1 MKDHSAQGTPRT
13 LGTSALT
20 LREDEHH
27 GQQREDPLGTS
38 RHVSREHGGVAP
50 QPPRGSED
58 EPQLVGSGHRLPLL
72 PAFPGLTFLLDFLLQ
87 SPPPNEG
94 REMRLA

>member
-1 MKDHSAQGTPRT
+1 M
-13 LGTSALT
+13 
-20 LREDEHH
+20 
-27 GQQREDPLGTS
+27 
-38 RHVSREHGGVAP
+38 VSSERIPWAPPGMCLESMGGSAP

-87 SPPPNEG
+87 SHPPNEG
-94 REMRLA
+94 REMRLV